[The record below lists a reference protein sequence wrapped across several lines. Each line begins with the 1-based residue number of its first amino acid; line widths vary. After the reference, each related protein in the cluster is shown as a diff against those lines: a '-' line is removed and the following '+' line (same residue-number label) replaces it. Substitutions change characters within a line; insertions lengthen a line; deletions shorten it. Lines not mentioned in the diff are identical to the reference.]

1 MEFFELLIVIAMVF
15 VNAIFAAYEIALASV
30 SLARLQVLVGQGR
43 AGASAALAMKDE
55 IEKSLAVVQLG
66 ITLVGLIAG
75 ATGGAS
81 ATEDIAPYLRAL
93 ASGNSGLIFFRW
105 P

>member
-1 MEFFELLIVIAMVF
+1 MSITIPLLNANMGLLELLVVIVMVF
-15 VNAIFAAYEIALASV
+15 VNAVFAAYESALASV
-30 SLARLQVLVGQGR
+30 TSARLNILANNGR
-43 AGASAALAMKDE
+43 PGAASALAMKDG

-81 ATEDIAPYLRAL
+81 ASEGIDPYCQSL
-93 ASGNSGLIFFRW
+93 G
-105 P
+105 

>member
-1 MEFFELLIVIAMVF
+1 MELLVVLLMVF

-30 SLARLQVLVGQGR
+30 SVSRLQGLVRDGR
-43 AGASAALAMKDE
+43 AGAASALHMKEE

-75 ATGGAS
+75 ATGGSS
-81 ATEDIAPYLRAL
+81 AGEYIDRK
-93 ASGNSGLIFFRW
+93 SVV
-105 P
+105 

>member
-1 MEFFELLIVIAMVF
+1 MEFLELLIVVAMVF
-15 VNAIFAAYEIALASV
+15 VNAVFAAYEIALASV

-43 AGASAALAMKDE
+43 QGAAAALRMKDE

-81 ATEDIAPYLRAL
+81 ATGDIADRK
-93 ASGNSGLIFFRW
+93 SVV
-105 P
+105 